1 VAHGYHKGRGE
12 LSDSGEGKQLR
23 LRAADGVEIG
33 AVFYAALRPRSPR
46 RVAVLHGG
54 AGIPALRYGR
64 FARFLAEWGIPVLT
78 YDYRGIGL
86 SRPRELR
93 GFEATIEDWA
103 ELDSAGAIAWL
114 RERFP
119 QDEILGISHS
129 IGALMLGGAP
139 NAAEQARI
147 VLVGA
152 HTGYYGDYSALYRL
166 PMAVAWH
173 GMMPA
178 VTRFFGYFPAG
189 RLGLGDDLP
198 AGMALEWAE
207 RRRPDLRLS
216 GPEPAEERRRQ
227 LLDRCAALFPA
238 YRRLSMSRSRPPMR
252 RCGASAISASS
263 GARPG
268 WRCGRSCSRSSTRS
282 RRKPLSR
289 PWRAARP
296 RARARLE
303 SGRRRRAPAPCG
315 APARGPACSSS
326 SARDRPAASPRR
338 PTG

>member
-1 VAHGYHKGRGE
+1 VKHGYHKGRG
-12 LSDSGEGKQLR
+12 DFPDAGEGKQLR
-23 LRAADGVEIG
+23 LRAADGFEIG
-33 AVFYAALRPRSPR
+33 AVFYAALRPRAPR

-93 GFEATIEDWA
+93 GFQATIEDWA
-103 ELDSAGAIAWL
+103 ELDSSSAIAWV

-119 QDEILGISHS
+119 QDEIVGVSHS
-129 IGALMLGGAP
+129 IGALMLGGAR
-139 NAAEQARI
+139 NAAEQAR
-147 VLVGA
+147 VVMVGA

-178 VTRFFGYFPAG
+178 VTRFFGYFPAN

-207 RRRPDLRLS
+207 RRRPDLRLG
-216 GPEPAEERRRQ
+216 GPDPADRRRGQ
-227 LLDRCAALFPA
+227 LLDRCALLHCPA
-238 YRRLSMSRSRPPMR
+238 MVISISDDAFATLAGTRRLLSYFPRLSPPQHVVFTPADAQVR
-252 RCGASAISASS
+252 RIGHFGFFRRAAGTALWPHLLTQLDATTAEDAQPAMASGSAAGASSA
-263 GARPG
+263 
-268 WRCGRSCSRSSTRS
+268 
-282 RRKPLSR
+282 
-289 PWRAARP
+289 
-296 RARARLE
+296 
-303 SGRRRRAPAPCG
+303 
-315 APARGPACSSS
+315 
-326 SARDRPAASPRR
+326 
-338 PTG
+338 